1 MDAVSARSVCILDV
15 IGPAQMRPDVKLMH
29 DLLVLAAAGL
39 AALLGAW
46 VVTVLVGMLS
56 GERPHDTGKVWAD
69 VLLRLFA
76 LLEVGAMG

>member
-1 MDAVSARSVCILDV
+1 
-15 IGPAQMRPDVKLMH
+15 
-29 DLLVLAAAGL
+29 
-39 AALLGAW
+39 
-46 VVTVLVGMLS
+46 MLS